1 MKKVQVD
8 AEEFQKEIQRYLNGN
23 IELSRELESIKK
35 LIPRMS
41 IDFKNEET
49 VESVTQPLELMKV
62 FGGKLKTN

>member
-1 MKKVQVD
+1 M
-8 AEEFQKEIQRYLNGN
+8 NGN
-23 IELSRELESIKK
+23 IELSRELETIKK

-49 VESVTQPLELMKV
+49 IESVKQPLELMKV